1 MNELIVISKT
11 NINGA
16 ELNSVNARELH
27 AALESKYQFA
37 DWIKTRLSET
47 DAIEN
52 IDYIVFSEKIEK
64 GRPTIEYIL
73 STDIA
78 KEIAMLERNEK
89 GKQVRRYFIEVERA
103 FISSE
108 QSRLSKLEERIAEQD
123 ALILE
128 QKDAIYAER
137 EKVSE
142 LREDIE
148 SKALIIARYEKK
160 APVLPP
166 KITTLQNRI
175 RELEGRVYD
184 TGLMQ
189 EELIKVKSDLS
200 KTKRELEAAQE
211 LCKDAITYKV
221 LSEKREKE
229 LEDLAER
236 LTAASIERDRY
247 KERSL
252 FFRNA
257 QEVVISNDIRKFE
270 AVFDSLKAVQDEIHE
285 HLKQLKADYDQRP
298 LKLVALRNMSEASIR
313 NLCDVTFFEN
323 E

>member
-1 MNELIVISKT
+1 MNIIIHKNK
-11 NINGA
+11 NIGA
-16 ELNSVNARELH
+16 EVNSADARELH
-27 AALESKYQFA
+27 TFLQSGQDYS
-37 DWIKTRLSET
+37 DWIKNRIDQYDFIEGQDYVTET
-47 DAIEN
+47 VSTA
-52 IDYIVFSEKIEK
+52 
-64 GRPTIEYIL
+64 GRPRKEYFITL
-73 STDIA
+73 DMA
-78 KEIAMLERNEK
+78 KELCMVENNNK
-89 GKQVRRYFIEVERA
+89 GKEARRYFIEVERA

-137 EKVSE
+137 KKVSE

-229 LEDLAER
+229 IEDLAQR
-236 LTAASIERDRY
+236 LTDALLDRDKY
-247 KERSL
+247 KYRSL

-298 LKLVALRNMSEASIR
+298 LKLVALRNMSELSIR
-313 NLCDVTFFEN
+313 ELCDNTFFED
-323 E
+323 

>member
-1 MNELIVISKT
+1 MNIIIHKNK
-11 NINGA
+11 NIGT
-16 ELNSVNARELH
+16 EVNSANARELH
-27 AALESKYQFA
+27 AFLQSGQDYV
-37 DWIKTRLSET
+37 TET
-47 DAIEN
+47 VSTA
-52 IDYIVFSEKIEK
+52 
-64 GRPTIEYIL
+64 GRPRKEYFITL
-73 STDIA
+73 DMA
-78 KEIAMLERNEK
+78 KELCMVENNDKDKEA
-89 GKQVRRYFIEVERA
+89 RRYFIEVERA
-103 FISSE
+103 FFPSE
-108 QSRLSKLEERIAEQD
+108 QSRPSKLEERIAEQD

-160 APVLPP
+160 ATVLPP

-221 LSEKREKE
+221 LSKKREKE
-229 LEDLAER
+229 FDEVAER
-236 LTAASIERDRY
+236 LTAALIERDRY

-313 NLCDVTFFEN
+313 SLCDVTFFEN